1 LLPGIPYA
9 PSREWPA
16 RGIDAAAAVI
26 GYSEAIDMSK
36 PFTAKQGQYLTF
48 IYYYSKIQTRR
59 NPFNRSKCSGRP

>member
-1 LLPGIPYA
+1 
-9 PSREWPA
+9 
-16 RGIDAAAAVI
+16 
-26 GYSEAIDMSK
+26 MSK